1 MINKE
6 AFSAKALYL
15 WSLNNNGLNAVVID
29 NEMIAYFSP
38 EFIFL
43 VNSKISA
50 IRK

>member
-6 AFSAKALYL
+6 DFRAKAPYL
-15 WSLNNNGLNAVVID
+15 RSLNNHGLKAVVID
-29 NEMIAYFSP
+29 NEMIMDFSP

-43 VNSKISA
+43 TNSTMSA